1 MQHLHSVHVKSIQ
14 VPVLILLV
22 TLWVVD
28 LILFIRGQSIPYERD
43 SLFAIYTKTV
53 GKI

>member
-14 VPVLILLV
+14 VPVLLV
-22 TLWVVD
+22 TLCVVD